1 MDAFEILVVILSV
14 ALAIF
19 LVVGIVLTV
28 ALVKLTNQVR
38 GVVSKADDIMDDVEQ
53 VSSFFKKAAG
63 PVAITG
69 LISNIVSAVTG
80 AAKKK

>member
-1 MDAFEILVVILSV
+1 MDAFEILVIILSIT
-14 ALAIF
+14 LAIF

-28 ALVKLTNQVR
+28 SLVKLSNQVR
-38 GVVSKADDIMDDVEQ
+38 GVVAKADEVMDNVEQ
-53 VSSFFKKAAG
+53 VSSFFRKTAG

-80 AAKKK
+80 AKKK